1 MRAQRPEQSD
11 IGSPSSARSTRAYS
25 ERSAWNGPSDEDMV
39 AHQERARLSVK
50 CPRPVLLL
58 RHRVDERTMHEGVMR
73 LEPDARRPDNAAVGW
88 LHRIAN
94 GTSTKERLQVVR
106 IDQALRTA

>member
-1 MRAQRPEQSD
+1 M
-11 IGSPSSARSTRAYS
+11 GSPSSARSTRAYS

-73 LEPDARRPDNAAVGW
+73 LEPYWSPMPGALTMLPSAG
-88 LHRIAN
+88 
-94 GTSTKERLQVVR
+94 STG
-106 IDQALRTA
+106 